1 MKTPMKSRSPAIV
14 YIALSLV
21 AAVGGTCAADEET
34 PGRTAAS
41 VRMPVQAAN
50 ATSPDARTCAGHE
63 VLVGPDGHKFRPAYV
78 PGDGCKYVVDG
89 NREVLVVGPN
99 GYAFAWRYE
108 SGWKLFKAAD

>member
-1 MKTPMKSRSPAIV
+1 MKTLMKSRRPAMV

-34 PGRTAAS
+34 AGRTAAS
-41 VRMPVQAAN
+41 ARMSVRAAN
-50 ATSPDARTCAGHE
+50 ATSPGGHTCAGHQ
-63 VLVGPDGHKFRPAYV
+63 VLVGPDGNTFRPAYV

-89 NREVLVVGPN
+89 DREVLVVGPN
-99 GYAFAWRYE
+99 GYAFAWTYE